1 MSLELAALVISYIL
15 FFDPCNFKLM
25 ASLKE
30 HFIDRRLKELDPFLE
45 FQDVWKMFIILLF
58 DESEPVYFADSMIV
72 TIVTILSFV
81 TSSLNIT
88 VNEIFLVPLFDPFA
102 LLNQVKQELS
112 RKEPLI
118 NCVVDSDRQITGA
131 TLTLD
136 QSLDVCLN
144 QVGDIV

>member
-1 MSLELAALVISYIL
+1 
-15 FFDPCNFKLM
+15 M

-45 FQDVWKMFIILLF
+45 FQDVWKMLIILLF

-72 TIVTILSFV
+72 AIVTILSFV

-136 QSLDVCLN
+136 
-144 QVGDIV
+144 

>member
-1 MSLELAALVISYIL
+1 
-15 FFDPCNFKLM
+15 M

-30 HFIDRRLKELDPFLE
+30 HFIDRCLKELDPFLE

-72 TIVTILSFV
+72 AIVTILSFV